1 MPAAMTDR
9 SPKASTAPERSL
21 ATTTILL
28 LVSDPL
34 VRSVLQDTLEHEG
47 YTVVTAGD
55 LGNAVD
61 RLKEVTPDLLITRT
75 YVEGMTGH
83 DAATYLRTKSNG
95 LRVLMVGGLLDDE
108 RLKYRESLEGFDVFP
123 RPYSPKELLQKVQDV
138 LAKPRGANKVSPQ
151 GNAPTSSVGTRL
163 HRMPR

>member
-1 MPAAMTDR
+1 MQRTPGPDH
-9 SPKASTAPERSL
+9 SL
-21 ATTTILL
+21 LTTTILL

-47 YTVVTAGD
+47 YTVVAAGD
-55 LGNAVD
+55 LGSAVD
-61 RLKEVTPDLLITRT
+61 RLREATPDLLITRT

-83 DAATYLRTKSNG
+83 DAAAYLRTKSNG

-123 RPYSPKELLQKVQDV
+123 KPYSPRELLQKVKDV
-138 LAKPRGANKVSPQ
+138 LAKPRGENKESP
-151 GNAPTSSVGTRL
+151 
-163 HRMPR
+163 

>member
-1 MPAAMTDR
+1 MGPDH
-9 SPKASTAPERSL
+9 SL
-21 ATTTILL
+21 ITTTILL

-55 LGNAVD
+55 LGSAVD
-61 RLKEVTPDLLITRT
+61 RLTGVTPDLLITRT

-95 LRVLMVGGLLDDE
+95 LRVLMVGGLLDDQ
-108 RLKYRESLEGFDVFP
+108 RLKYRESLEGFDVLP
-123 RPYSPKELLQKVQDV
+123 KPYSPSELLQKVKDV
-138 LAKPRGANKVSPQ
+138 LAKPRGEIKESP
-151 GNAPTSSVGTRL
+151 
-163 HRMPR
+163 

>member
-1 MPAAMTDR
+1 MQRTPGPDH
-9 SPKASTAPERSL
+9 SL
-21 ATTTILL
+21 VKTTILL

-55 LGNAVD
+55 LGSAVD
-61 RLKEVTPDLLITRT
+61 RLSEVTPDLLITRT
-75 YVEGMTGH
+75 YVEGITGH
-83 DAATYLRTKSNG
+83 DAATFLRTKSNG

-123 RPYSPKELLQKVQDV
+123 KPYSAAELLQKVREV
-138 LAKPRGANKVSPQ
+138 LAKPRG
-151 GNAPTSSVGTRL
+151 NAL
-163 HRMPR
+163 H